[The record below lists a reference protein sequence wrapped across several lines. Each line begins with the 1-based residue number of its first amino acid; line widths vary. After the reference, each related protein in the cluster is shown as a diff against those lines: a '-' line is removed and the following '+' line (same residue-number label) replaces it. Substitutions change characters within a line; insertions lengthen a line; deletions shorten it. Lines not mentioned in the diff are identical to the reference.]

1 MPQLFNLYLQITDPA
16 TIAEYQDVDP
26 EVITDD
32 LQYGSLLEACTLKDP
47 SVHPAL
53 QLLIQVQMPDIYDDE
68 GEYLPEE
75 VLKELRLS
83 HSGFDGSRNTLETVV
98 GSEKLSISSTRKIL
112 TAMDQWLMNTLYSQP
127 DYRHWPMLR
136 QGSTVSRT
144 CSRKA

>member
-32 LQYGSLLEACTLKDP
+32 LQYGFLLEACTLKDP

-53 QLLIQVQMPDIYDDE
+53 QLLIQVQMPDLDDDE

-83 HSGFDGSRNTLETVV
+83 P
-98 GSEKLSISSTRKIL
+98 SELLIRCIPNPTHYFYN
-112 TAMDQWLMNTLYSQP
+112 WNGGG
-127 DYRHWPMLR
+127 LR